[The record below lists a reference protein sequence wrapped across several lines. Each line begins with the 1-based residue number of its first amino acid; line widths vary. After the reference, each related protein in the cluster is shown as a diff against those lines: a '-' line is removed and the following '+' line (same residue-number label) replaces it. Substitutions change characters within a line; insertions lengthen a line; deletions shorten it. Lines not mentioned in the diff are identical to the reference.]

1 MTFITTI
8 ITALSTTI
16 SLSTSIALSLSVSLV
31 LFFNSN
37 PKMEIVGEDGVFE
50 LFEEKNVLESSLELT
65 IAPMSKVEP

>member
-1 MTFITTI
+1 MITVSTNTTFITTI

-16 SLSTSIALSLSVSLV
+16 SLSLSVSLV

-50 LFEEKNVLESSLELT
+50 LFEEKNVLESSLELI
-65 IAPMSKVEP
+65 IAPMS